1 MIDINEPHPNLGCEV
16 CDDND
21 HCLPRWEDDGGE
33 NEPAAVTRA
42 GVSRRTP
49 NVTMDTMIGHPTDS
63 VINRSEDL
71 TASGGAGA
79 GRVVRP
85 SGLTS
90 RDIEAEALVRL
101 ARRGYDWSGTLR
113 RGRKTP

>member
-1 MIDINEPHPNLGCEV
+1 
-16 CDDND
+16 
-21 HCLPRWEDDGGE
+21 
-33 NEPAAVTRA
+33 
-42 GVSRRTP
+42 
-49 NVTMDTMIGHPTDS
+49 MDTMIGHPTDS
-63 VINRSEDL
+63 VINRFEDL
-71 TASGGAGA
+71 TAGGGAGA

-113 RGRKTP
+113 RRRRDTMNGHAKDSTHQPA